1 MRQRDIADA
10 WFKTMRHEL
19 VTTKEHGGSN
29 ASKKWRRI
37 WHLLTDSHEYY
48 HLSKSILATFIQP
61 KHSMRF
67 YRWMSLSK
75 VSGTGRLPQMGRCH
89 SIRKINPTLF
99 QIGSKKILHSKSK
112 HSNASP
118 LVVYGRTN
126 MITFNVWSNLGAI
139 WRQTV
144 RMFEIR
150 NLVRQR
156 GTWVRNDCPFKLDS
170 AAVFSSPS
178 QTSNRYIFWLCRRKG
193 YLCLQFAAP
202 I

>member
-1 MRQRDIADA
+1 MRN
-10 WFKTMRHEL
+10 EL
-19 VTTKEHGGSN
+19 VTTKEHGAFN
-29 ASKKWRRI
+29 TSKKWRRI

-48 HLSKSILATFIQP
+48 HLSKSSLPTFIQTYTLNSFLP
-61 KHSMRF
+61 MNELIQGIPNRTPS
-67 YRWMSLSK
+67 
-75 VSGTGRLPQMGRCH
+75 VPQMGRCH

-144 RMFEIR
+144 HESEMWLSI
-150 NLVRQR
+150 QI
-156 GTWVRNDCPFKLDS
+156 GY
-170 AAVFSSPS
+170 AVFSSAS
-178 QTSNRYIFWLCRRKG
+178 QTSTRYIFWLCHRKG
-193 YLCLQFAAP
+193 YFCLQFAAP